1 MIIPVNIRRNSNEIQ
16 SRIRSGSPTYFYTAL
31 TLISCDHDLVWWYR
45 KQATR
50 ACAVGA
56 DRLVLALSYFHVLI
70 DDDEVSYTLQTKIQT
85 KWWGKQMSSV
95 SLLFFTY
102 QSATDGVIIGQF
114 QGSRQSRFDDQKNKL
129 ILPLLDTVNS
139 TKSNYRSTRVES
151 RGTVDLYWIMISSSQ
166 YRLSWIIA

>member
-1 MIIPVNIRRNSNEIQ
+1 
-16 SRIRSGSPTYFYTAL
+16 
-31 TLISCDHDLVWWYR
+31 
-45 KQATR
+45 
-50 ACAVGA
+50 
-56 DRLVLALSYFHVLI
+56 
-70 DDDEVSYTLQTKIQT
+70 
-85 KWWGKQMSSV
+85 MSSV

-151 RGTVDLYWIMISSSQ
+151 RGTVDLY
-166 YRLSWIIA
+166 